1 MKLNIQMKKDHLQR
15 LSNNSVFEG
24 ISELIWNG
32 IDADANNVD
41 VYINKNTL
49 GGIEKII
56 VKDDGIGIDY
66 AVACDHFKTLG
77 GSWKRTVI
85 KSPKGRFFHGQKGEG
100 RFKSFA
106 LGQKITWASV
116 YKKGDIANKFDIV
129 SYKNSLDVVEIF
141 DECVATESKTGTIVT
156 IENVEEKVNSLSKNA
171 LIKRLT
177 YIFAGYLYQYP
188 EINIRID
195 GEKIDPSQL
204 VDSVETI
211 NLDGNIGRLRI
222 ILWKTKE
229 TPNFF
234 LCKDDYSCL
243 CEYNTEKRIKR
254 AGYSYSAYLSSHII
268 DSLNLSNNLELI
280 YMDNE
285 LTPLINHSIDKLNDF
300 FRNKKVEEEA
310 KRVETWIDEGIYP
323 YADVEIKTDIEIAE
337 RQVFDIIATQVEDN
351 LAKFK
356 NSSTETKQLTF
367 KLISQALKDNPESM
381 EKILA
386 EVLNLNEED
395 RDTLS
400 ALLDKTTLSSI
411 IKASKVVTD
420 RLNFIRGLEE
430 LLFDKDSKKALLER
444 DQLHK
449 ILEKETWI
457 FSEDFQFSGSENY
470 LNEILEKHAEQLDY
484 YDKNIDIEK
493 PVLLSDGKKGRVD
506 LLFHKARS
514 PREGYTD
521 YLIVELKRP
530 SQKINASVI
539 NQIKSYAYA
548 IAEEERFDKQKTS
561 WTFIAVSNE
570 FDYFAEMEATQ
581 ENRTRGLIVDLGRL
595 NLKIYIMKW
604 SEVLNNAKTRV
615 GFFKKQ
621 LDFDATK
628 ETAKKYLHEKHS
640 KYLPNI
646 PN

>member
-1 MKLNIQMKKDHLQR
+1 MQFNIEMKKDHLQR
-15 LSNNSVFEG
+15 LSDSSAYEG

-32 IDADANNVD
+32 IDADANNIEIH
-41 VYINKNTL
+41 INKNAL
-49 GGIEKII
+49 DGIETITG
-56 VKDDGIGIDY
+56 KDDGTGIDY
-66 AVACDHFKTLG
+66 SLACNYFKTLG
-77 GSWKRTVI
+77 GSWKRGGI
-85 KSPKGRFFHGQKGEG
+85 KSPKGRYFHGQKGEG
-100 RFKSFA
+100 RFKSFS
-106 LGQKITWASV
+106 LGQKITWTSV
-116 YKKGDIANKFDIV
+116 YKKGDLLSKFDIV
-129 SYKNSLDVVEIF
+129 SLKASLDVVDILDEI
-141 DECVATESKTGTIVT
+141 VITTGNTGTVVT
-156 IENVEEKVNSLSKNA
+156 IENIEDKANTLSVET

-177 YIFAGYLYQYP
+177 HIFAGYLYQYP
-188 EINIRID
+188 DINISVN
-195 GEKIDPSQL
+195 GKKIDPSQL

-211 NLDGNIGRLRI
+211 TLDENMGKIKV

-229 TPNFF
+229 EPTFF

-243 CEYNTEKRIKR
+243 CEYKTKRIKR
-254 AGYSYSAYLSSHII
+254 SGYIYSAYLSSHII
-268 DSLNLSNNLELI
+268 NSLNISNDIELI
-280 YMDNE
+280 DLDNE
-285 LTPLINHSIDKLNDF
+285 GTKLINHAIDKLNYF
-300 FRNKKVEEEA
+300 FRDKKAKDDA
-310 KRVETWIDEGIYP
+310 KRVENWIQEGIYP
-323 YADVEIKTDIEIAE
+323 YADVAPKTDIEVAE
-337 RQVFDIIATQVEDN
+337 RQVFDIVAIQVEDN

-356 NSSTETKQLTF
+356 SSNTETKQLTF
-367 KLISQALKDNPESM
+367 RLISQALRDNPESM
-381 EKILA
+381 EKILV
-386 EVLNLNEED
+386 EVLNLSEED
-395 RDTLS
+395 RETLS
-400 ALLDKTTLSSI
+400 VLLDNTTLSSI

-430 LLFDKDSKKALLER
+430 LVFNKDNKKAIGER

-470 LNEILEKHAEQLDY
+470 LNEVLEKHREKLDY
-484 YDKNIDIEK
+484 YDNDIDMEK
-493 PVLLSDGKKGRVD
+493 PVLLSDGRKGRVD

-530 SQKINASVI
+530 SKKISDDVI
-539 NQIKSYAYA
+539 NQIKKYAYA

-570 FDYFAEMEATQ
+570 FDRFAENEASQ
-581 ENRTRGLIVDLGRL
+581 NNKVRGLIIDLEKL

-615 GFFKKQ
+615 SFFKKQ

-628 ETAKKYLHEKHS
+628 ETARKYLNERHA

-646 PN
+646 